1 MREVSSLRQGD
12 HVCTVYES
20 PEQQLRVIAQYIKA
34 GLDGGERCLYIV
46 DDRSTDDVLDALH
59 AAGADPAT
67 TRDSRRLILLTK
79 RETYLQRGSFDP
91 NAMIWSLAAMAD
103 QAVADG
109 CSGLRITG
117 EMTWALGPETGPDQL
132 IEYETRLNEFFPGS
146 RAHAICQYNRTRF
159 APSMIRDVLR
169 MHPLALVGQHLH
181 ANPYYE
187 PPEIARLPVD
197 HPRRV
202 DHMLAQ
208 IERE

>member
-1 MREVSSLRQGD
+1 
-12 HVCTVYES
+12 
-20 PEQQLRVIAQYIKA
+20 
-34 GLDGGERCLYIV
+34 
-46 DDRSTDDVLDALH
+46 
-59 AAGADPAT
+59 
-67 TRDSRRLILLTK
+67 
-79 RETYLQRGSFDP
+79 
-91 NAMIWSLAAMAD
+91 
-103 QAVADG
+103 
-109 CSGLRITG
+109 
-117 EMTWALGPETGPDQL
+117 MTWALGPETGPDQL